1 MTYPTEKSPS
11 ISKPNKFFDLS
22 FVGFDKMAQF
32 IDSFVLLWMLNAFI
46 DRMIGLW
53 NDHSDYINNI
63 FLSMNVA
70 HAKSGSTIQCIPGLT
85 HGLLGIMFCGAWQM
99 FCLDFAVIQ
108 VVFLVTAC
116 PFFQEK
122 SQLLSLQCYQN
133 QSCHSWLRQ
142 KCPDTCNCIFFV
154 LSITLSLCSRFISF
168 RVTIITLFILKCQ
181 GFISVL
187 QKFIICFSM
196 QSFVQFT
203 ITSFWF
209 KKFFIKITFYLL
221 LEN

>member
-1 MTYPTEKSPS
+1 MYSW
-11 ISKPNKFFDLS
+11 FDTWSVRYNVLWS
-22 FVGFDKMAQF
+22 LTD
-32 IDSFVLLWMLNAFI
+32 VLL
-46 DRMIGLW
+46 G
-53 NDHSDYINNI
+53 
-63 FLSMNVA
+63 
-70 HAKSGSTIQCIPGLT
+70 
-85 HGLLGIMFCGAWQM
+85 FCGNPG
-99 FCLDFAVIQ
+99 CI
-108 VVFLVTAC
+108 LVTAC
-116 PFFQEK
+116 PFFQEE

-221 LEN
+221 LQN

>member
-22 FVGFDKMAQF
+22 FVGFDKMTQF
-32 IDSFVLLWMLNAFI
+32 IAPFVLLWMLNAFI

-108 VVFLVTAC
+108 VVFWWQPVL
-116 PFFQEK
+116 FFK
-122 SQLLSLQCYQN
+122 RKVN
-133 QSCHSWLRQ
+133 
-142 KCPDTCNCIFFV
+142 FF
-154 LSITLSLCSRFISF
+154 RFN
-168 RVTIITLFILKCQ
+168 V
-181 GFISVL
+181 
-187 QKFIICFSM
+187 
-196 QSFVQFT
+196 
-203 ITSFWF
+203 
-209 KKFFIKITFYLL
+209 IKINHVIVDFARNVLILATAYFSCCL
-221 LEN
+221 